1 MTPNAA
7 LKALYESKWTDFQ
20 SVRALSNDD
29 NLMHGPFLCSPG
41 ASYWDSKVKVVF
53 VGRET
58 NGWEFKGT
66 VDSLMLKYASFNV
79 GKDYKYKGGP
89 YWSMIRKIE
98 FALNGDNLNCAT
110 LNLNKFDVNSK
121 TPTGDYLK
129 SIMTLDYIVLAELD
143 LLQPDIV
150 IFFTGP
156 TYDNRVTSLFNTPLS
171 EVAGFT
177 KRQFAEIKL
186 SNKQYKVFRTYHPKT
201 LRLRKLESRAIEKIS
216 SVFRVNEV
224 I

>member
-1 MTPNAA
+1 MTANAG

-20 SVRALSNDD
+20 SVQALSDKENIM
-29 NLMHGPFLCSPG
+29 NGPFLCSPS
-41 ASYWDSKVKVVF
+41 ASYWESKVKVIF

-58 NGWEFKGT
+58 NGWGVEGT
-66 VDSLMLKYASFNV
+66 VDSLMLKYANFNV
-79 GKDYKYKGGP
+79 GKNYKYKGGP
-89 YWSMIRKIE
+89 YWSVIRKIE
-98 FALNGDNLNCAT
+98 FALNLDYFNCAT
-110 LNLNKFDVNSK
+110 LNLNKFDVSSK

-129 SIMTLDYIVLAELD
+129 SIMTLDYILLDELD

-156 TYDNRVTSLFNTPLS
+156 TYDDRVTNLFNTSLS

-186 SNKQYKVFRTYHPKT
+186 SDKPYKVFRTYHPKT
-201 LRLRKLESRAIEKIS
+201 LRLQKLESRAIEKIS
-216 SVFRVNEV
+216 SIFKVNELT
-224 I
+224 